1 MDTNDIGGIV
11 HLHGEAAVL
20 LVVGLRG
27 LGRAVAHLHISIKMG
42 GAAPPGWEWRRCRN
56 EH

>member
-27 LGRAVAHLHISIKMG
+27 LGRAVAYLHISIKMG
-42 GAAPPGWEWRRCRN
+42 GAAPPGWEWRLCRN